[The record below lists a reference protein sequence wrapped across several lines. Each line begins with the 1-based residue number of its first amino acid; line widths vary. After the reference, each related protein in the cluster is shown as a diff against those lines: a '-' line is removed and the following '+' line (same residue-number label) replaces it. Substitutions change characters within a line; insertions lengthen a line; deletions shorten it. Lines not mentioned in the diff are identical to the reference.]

1 MKHTLYIAGICLL
14 MLSGCA
20 APQEEVTSE
29 PAGSAFRLN
38 EQLKAST
45 EIAEITQTPVK
56 EQLTLSG
63 KIEYNEN
70 DMVAYRSLIDGIIEQ
85 VRFELGDYVRKGQV
99 LATIKSNQI
108 SELDQQQKIYQ
119 NQINLLQ
126 QKLQQKKELLQD
138 GMIASSEVLETEHE
152 LQGARIELDK
162 IRQSLQ
168 IYSAAG
174 NGSFHILAPKNG
186 YIIQKSMSAGQTI
199 GTQEAAPLFSISN
212 LKQVWVMV
220 NIYANNL
227 RYIQEGNE
235 VKVRTI
241 AYPDQYYS
249 GKIDKIYNV
258 FDDNEHV
265 LKARV
270 VLENNNLHLHPGLAA
285 DIIIDKNTQG
295 RLAYAIPNQAVIFSN
310 NRQFIVLYKN
320 DGHMEICRI
329 APVARNEQYTYIT
342 EGITSDDKV
351 VKTNAL
357 LIFEALNK

>member
-1 MKHTLYIAGICLL
+1 

-29 PAGSAFRLN
+29 TAGSAFRLN